1 MKFGSA
7 KSGKK
12 TQEAVA
18 DAGSTGKPVSL
29 ARFRTQ
35 LLVSSVAILG
45 LLGWFI
51 FQYMGNYIGRVIEQE
66 TTVTTGQIAAR
77 VSATVEFYGDTA
89 ARLAKDPDIAYL
101 LARGDG
107 TALRARE
114 ESLRYA
120 IPDAINVQLLPPGLD
135 RVDEN
140 RSPPLSYAALAQ
152 LRAAEA
158 SVQPP
163 MAEVHLFNTP
173 QQHVNIVRR
182 VEDPAGSGVVG
193 HVMVSLSNKVLQ
205 SALGGLHG
213 TSGYLELQQAGEKGP
228 VVIAT
233 HGDGQYKGRDADRVA
248 LVTGT
253 RWQVAY
259 WPEISRFVYL
269 GKISLWVLVAIAVAV
284 LSLVSLILLQFRGI
298 MQGVRQNEISMVSL
312 MKDFKQDQ
320 VKREYAGGLKEMDET
335 LATMVRVARGRQKP
349 EPLNFAPAPRERDR
363 DYLSGSPAPVQGGE
377 MAAGTPANF
386 DS

>member
-18 DAGSTGKPVSL
+18 DAGSTGKPASL

-45 LLGWFI
+45 VLGWFI

-66 TTVTTGQIAAR
+66 TNVTAGQIAAR
-77 VSATVEFYGDTA
+77 VSATVGFYGDTA
-89 ARLAKDPDIAYL
+89 ALLAKDPDIAYL
-101 LARGDG
+101 LARSDG

-114 ESLRYA
+114 EKLRYA

-135 RVDEN
+135 RVDES

-158 SVQPP
+158 SAQPP

-182 VEDPAGSGVVG
+182 VEDPAGSGR
-193 HVMVSLSNKVLQ
+193 
-205 SALGGLHG
+205 A
-213 TSGYLELQQAGEKGP
+213 
-228 VVIAT
+228 
-233 HGDGQYKGRDADRVA
+233 
-248 LVTGT
+248 
-253 RWQVAY
+253 RW
-259 WPEISRFVYL
+259 
-269 GKISLWVLVAIAVAV
+269 
-284 LSLVSLILLQFRGI
+284 
-298 MQGVRQNEISMVSL
+298 
-312 MKDFKQDQ
+312 
-320 VKREYAGGLKEMDET
+320 
-335 LATMVRVARGRQKP
+335 
-349 EPLNFAPAPRERDR
+349 
-363 DYLSGSPAPVQGGE
+363 
-377 MAAGTPANF
+377 
-386 DS
+386 